1 MHKLLRFC
9 LLFHY
14 NLLIV
19 FQCQHNFDAVSRFS
33 VCCRSRGSKRLYPVL
48 DNVAIRN
55 RSMSLGVTM
64 SSEYL
69 LRWYHSRYLLKT
81 SVRRTHGVQ
90 PITDP
95 CLLNGV
101 PSLTL

>member
-14 NLLIV
+14 NLLIA
-19 FQCQHNFDAVSRFS
+19 FQFQHNSDAVSRFS
-33 VCCRSRGSKRLYPVL
+33 VCCRSRGSKLLYPVL
-48 DNVAIRN
+48 NNVVISN
-55 RSMSLGVTM
+55 RSMSLSVKM

-69 LRWYHSRYLLKT
+69 LRWYHSRYYLKT

-90 PITDP
+90 PIADP

-101 PSLTL
+101 RS